1 MTNKQNQNKQQITK
15 PKQMKAATLI
25 LTKQTNKIN
34 QPMEKKNKNRVQE
47 INLWLES

>member
-1 MTNKQNQNKQQITK
+1 MTNKHNQNKQQITK
-15 PKQMKAATLI
+15 LKQMKTATLI

-34 QPMEKKNKNRVQE
+34 QPMEKKNKNRIQE